1 MIMFVWSRPARALRL
16 SAQFLDLA
24 LWILRTLI
32 LYLRLDNSRFHQFL
46 KQWKAWSLGP
56 DWKWRTRAK
65 ARAMLARGLVR
76 AQGEALVIAQQLITV
91 TQGLDHDRETVD
103 NDVKLVDDRGGDHD
117 GSHRG
122 LVQLWGPG
130 QCGGL
135 TRRARARGTHQL

>member
-1 MIMFVWSRPARALRL
+1 
-16 SAQFLDLA
+16 
-24 LWILRTLI
+24 
-32 LYLRLDNSRFHQFL
+32 
-46 KQWKAWSLGP
+46 
-56 DWKWRTRAK
+56 
-65 ARAMLARGLVR
+65 MLAQGLVR

-117 GSHRG
+117 GSHRR

>member
-1 MIMFVWSRPARALRL
+1 
-16 SAQFLDLA
+16 
-24 LWILRTLI
+24 
-32 LYLRLDNSRFHQFL
+32 
-46 KQWKAWSLGP
+46 
-56 DWKWRTRAK
+56 
-65 ARAMLARGLVR
+65 MLARGLVR

-103 NDVKLVDDRGGDHD
+103 NDVKLVDHD

-130 QCGGL
+130 QCGRF